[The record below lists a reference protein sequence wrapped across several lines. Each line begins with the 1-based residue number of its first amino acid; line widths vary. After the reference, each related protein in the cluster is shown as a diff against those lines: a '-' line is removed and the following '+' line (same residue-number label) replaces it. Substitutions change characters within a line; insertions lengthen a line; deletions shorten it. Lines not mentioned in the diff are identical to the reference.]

1 MSKPNKYYQHV
12 SQEPTEGDPNSRAY
26 KRRKHHDSWEN
37 YYVREGMNYHREIRR
52 KAWKWAWPKFR
63 DLKVKE
69 VIG

>member
-1 MSKPNKYYQHV
+1 MSKPNKYNQYT
-12 SQEPTEGDPNSRAY
+12 SQEPTDGDPTSRAY
-26 KRRKHHDSWEN
+26 KRRKWHDSWES